1 MQKTK
6 KATTKKAISKQLTLS
21 KTTLRSLTTGEF
33 DGVVGGAT
41 FKTCTA
47 LCSPSDLTAC

>member
-1 MQKTK
+1 MKKTTN
-6 KATTKKAISKQLTLS
+6 ATTKKAISKKLALS
-21 KTTLRSLTTGEF
+21 KTTLRSLSTAEF

-41 FKTCTA
+41 FKTCSA